1 MDETETDLTI
11 RPARPDDRAFVL
23 AALPRLA
30 EFGPPPWRP
39 PAELAAGEAR
49 TAEAFFTA
57 AAPGAVMLVAERSGG
72 ERAGFVYLER
82 VRDYFTGE
90 EHGHVG
96 IIVVA
101 AGADGRGV
109 GGALMRAAETW
120 ARDAGFRRLTLTVF
134 AGNRRARE
142 VYEHLG
148 YRAETLRYVK
158 LLG

>member
-1 MDETETDLTI
+1 M
-11 RPARPDDRAFVL
+11 
-23 AALPRLA
+23 
-30 EFGPPPWRP
+30 
-39 PAELAAGEAR
+39 
-49 TAEAFFTA
+49 EAFFA
-57 AAPGAVMLVAERSGG
+57 AAPPGAVMLVAERGRG

-82 VRDYFTGE
+82 VHDYFTGE

-101 AGADGRGV
+101 ADADGRGA
-109 GGALMRAAETW
+109 GGALMRAAERW
-120 ARDAGFRRLTLTVF
+120 AREAGFSRLTLTVF

-158 LLG
+158 LLE